1 MGVFALK
8 GYIGVIA
15 AHIAA
20 AGWNDLLDHYQNF
33 FVPICHLD
41 PKIRLKKISELPL
54 MLMLGW
60 EKNATT
66 YEALLTI
73 KVTHWFPSLAWMT
86 W

>member
-20 AGWNDLLDHYQNF
+20 AGWNDYQNV

-41 PKIRLKKISELPL
+41 PKIRLKK
-54 MLMLGW
+54 
-60 EKNATT
+60 NRAQ
-66 YEALLTI
+66 
-73 KVTHWFPSLAWMT
+73 V
-86 W
+86 